1 VSHEDTTTEKAPWWI
16 HPIIWVIILLALY
29 PIFWVAA
36 LAFSGGQ
43 QLSLAQMPENP
54 GFWDH
59 IRAATPIPSQFSLS
73 NFVEVWQ
80 QQPFGTWMMNSLI
93 VSGLTTIV
101 GVSVACTAGYAFSR
115 FKFAGRETGMTMFL
129 VTQMFPGTLMLIPL
143 YIIVVEWLSLDNS
156 IWALVIV
163 YSVTA
168 VPFCVWM
175 LKGYFD
181 SIPTEIEESAIMDGC
196 SPGRVFLEIVLPL
209 ARPAVAVTALFSF
222 MTAWNEFILAATFME
237 DDSKYTA
244 PVGLR
249 FFVSDFTAQWG
260 YFAAGSLM
268 VSLPVV
274 VLFLF
279 LQKFLVSGLTAG
291 GVKG

>member
-1 VSHEDTTTEKAPWWI
+1 MKGDTTVKAPWI
-16 HPIIWVIILLALY
+16 LHPILWIIIAVLLY
-29 PIFWVAA
+29 PVMWVVA
-36 LAFSGGQ
+36 LAFSGQ
-43 QLSLAQMPENP
+43 QSLGLADLPADPTFLDRLRIVMPWPESWS
-54 GFWDH
+54 F
-59 IRAATPIPSQFSLS
+59 S
-73 NFVEVWQ
+73 NFVGVWTE
-80 QQPFGTWMMNSLI
+80 QPFGRWLWNSI
-93 VSGLTTIV
+93 VVAALTTIV
-101 GVSVACTAGYAFSR
+101 GVAVACTAGYAFSR
-115 FKFAGRETGMTMFL
+115 FRFAGRNAGMTMFL

-143 YIIVVEWLSLDNS
+143 YAIVVDWLHLDNS
-156 IWALVIV
+156 VWGLVVV

-181 SIPTEIEESAIMDGC
+181 TIPTEIEESAIMDGC

-237 DDSKYTA
+237 DDTRYTA

-249 FFVSDFTAQWG
+249 FFVSEFTAQWG

-268 VSLPVV
+268 VSIPVV
-274 VLFLF
+274 ILFLA
-279 LQKFLVSGLTAG
+279 LQKFLVGGLTAG

>member
-1 VSHEDTTTEKAPWWI
+1 MTQAETKPAPLWLY
-16 HPIIWVIILLALY
+16 PVIILLTLFMLY
-29 PIFWVAA
+29 PVFWVIS
-36 LAFSGGQ
+36 LAFSGSQNIG
-43 QLSLAQMPENP
+43 LADLPANP
-54 GFWDH
+54 GFWDR
-59 IRAATPIPSQFSLS
+59 IRAATPIPETWSLA
-73 NFVEVWQ
+73 NFKGVLTE
-80 QQPFGTWMMNSLI
+80 QPFGKWMLNSLI
-93 VSGLTTIV
+93 VSALTTIV
-101 GVSVACTAGYAFSR
+101 GVALACSAGYAFSR
-115 FKFAGRETGMTMFL
+115 FRFKGREMGMTMFL

-143 YIIVVEWLSLDNS
+143 YVIIVDWLNLDNS

-168 VPFCVWM
+168 IPFCVWM

-181 SIPTEIEESAIMDGC
+181 SIPMELEESAIMDGC
-196 SPGRVFLEIVLPL
+196 SPSRIFFQIVLPL

-222 MTAWNEFILAATFME
+222 MTAWNEFILAATFM
-237 DDSKYTA
+237 DDESRYTA

-249 FFVSDFTAQWG
+249 FFVSEFSSQWG
-260 YFAAGSLM
+260 YFAAGSLL

-274 VLFLF
+274 LLFLA

>member
-1 VSHEDTTTEKAPWWI
+1 MKGDSTVKAPWI
-16 HPIIWVIILLALY
+16 LHPILWIIIAVLLY
-29 PIFWVAA
+29 PVMWVVA
-36 LAFSGGQ
+36 LAFSGQ
-43 QLSLAQMPENP
+43 QSLGLADLPADPTFLDRLRIVMPWPESWS
-54 GFWDH
+54 F
-59 IRAATPIPSQFSLS
+59 S
-73 NFVEVWQ
+73 NFVGVWTE
-80 QQPFGTWMMNSLI
+80 QPFGRWLWNSI
-93 VSGLTTIV
+93 VVAALTTIV
-101 GVSVACTAGYAFSR
+101 GVAVACTAGYAFSR
-115 FKFAGRETGMTMFL
+115 FRFAGRNAGMTMFL

-143 YIIVVEWLSLDNS
+143 YAIVVDWLHLDNS
-156 IWALVIV
+156 VWGLVVV

-181 SIPTEIEESAIMDGC
+181 TIPTEIEESAIMDGC

-237 DDSKYTA
+237 DDTRYTA

-249 FFVSDFTAQWG
+249 FFVSEFTAQWG

-268 VSLPVV
+268 VSIPVV
-274 VLFLF
+274 ILFLA
-279 LQKFLVSGLTAG
+279 LQKFLVGGLTAG

>member
-1 VSHEDTTTEKAPWWI
+1 MTNPDQKPAPLWL
-16 HPIIWVIILLALY
+16 HPILIIITLMALY
-29 PIFWVAA
+29 PVFWVVS
-36 LAFSGGQ
+36 LAFSGTQNIG
-43 QLSLAQMPENP
+43 LADLPANP
-54 GFWDH
+54 GFWDR
-59 IRAATPIPSQFSLS
+59 IRAATPIP
-73 NFVEVWQ
+73 EVWSLANFKGVLTEQ
-80 QQPFGTWMMNSLI
+80 TFGKWMLNSLI
-93 VSGLTTIV
+93 VSTLTTIV
-101 GVSVACTAGYAFSR
+101 GVAMACSAGYAFSR
-115 FKFAGRETGMTMFL
+115 FRFKGREVGMTMFL

-143 YIIVVEWLSLDNS
+143 YVIIVDWLDLDNS

-168 VPFCVWM
+168 IPFCVWM

-181 SIPTEIEESAIMDGC
+181 SIPMEIEESAIMDGC
-196 SPGRVFLEIVLPL
+196 SPSRIFFQIVLPL

-222 MTAWNEFILAATFME
+222 MTAWNEFILAATFMDE
-237 DDSKYTA
+237 ETLYTA

-249 FFVSDFTAQWG
+249 FFVSEFSSQWG

-274 VLFLF
+274 ALFLV